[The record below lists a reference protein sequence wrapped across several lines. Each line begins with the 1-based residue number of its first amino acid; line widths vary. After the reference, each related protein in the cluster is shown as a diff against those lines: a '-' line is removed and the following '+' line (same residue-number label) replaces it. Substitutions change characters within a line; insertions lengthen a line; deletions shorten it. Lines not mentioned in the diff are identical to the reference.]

1 MYRAVAVSPHCMFA
15 EGPCSR
21 RLTVMSPVPFE
32 NSPADAEAPTAS
44 AARPIENATDATLS
58 EAWVT
63 IRARKKLI
71 LAVAALGSI
80 YGFYQGATQPRLYD
94 ASGTIEIRSGSSNE
108 YRVGSGGG
116 IRNSPQISTE
126 VAILKSDSLLL
137 AVARDRNLA
146 NDPAFMGPSAHY
158 RNIDDPAVR
167 LAVIGA
173 LQADISVAEIPKT
186 DIVRISC
193 NTTKAQLSADIVNQ
207 LVHDYIDRSFQS
219 RADATNRVA
228 DFFSRQLDGLKK
240 EVETSQEQMLDL
252 QKQLGVLGFDPK
264 DNQITSTLDELNKA
278 AGIAEIARISAETRY
293 QVLSSMDPSILDQ
306 AGSAYAPSN
315 VSSLRGQLDAAR
327 TNLAQLNVIYGP
339 NNPKEQA
346 VRDQIVELNKQVTEE
361 EARIL
366 SETKQV
372 YLAARAQETQT
383 NAALEAEKVT
393 AYKLRDDLLEYT
405 LREREFESNRTLYD
419 GLKQRLRTAG
429 VEAGLEST
437 EIEPIDTAYPPLS
450 PTLKPRTNIFVV
462 DTFVMLIFGLIL
474 AFVLESLDTGL
485 RSVAEIESVSGLPS
499 LALIPRARRSVSDE
513 TTLSTAMRNLG
524 TLSTPKSQFS
534 EAFRALRT
542 SLLLSVA
549 GGEPKVILLTS
560 ATPSEGKTTVSINLA
575 CVLAQRN
582 VRVLIIDA
590 DLRRPTVHH
599 RFGLNGKVGLT
610 SVLTGSVSLEDA
622 IQTVPEIPQLDV
634 LVSGPVPPFPTEMLG
649 SETMHQLLERCRGMY
664 THIVMDSPPLL
675 SVTDSVVLA
684 RDADAVV
691 MIVRHGKSSKHAMRR
706 ARDLLVR
713 SGAPVTGIVL
723 NAVDLNSPEYYAYYG
738 YYGYTGYA
746 AAGVD
751 SAGWDPKTD
760 SKEWAPRGT
769 DTHDPGK
776 GDTE

>member
-1 MYRAVAVSPHCMFA
+1 
-15 EGPCSR
+15 
-21 RLTVMSPVPFE
+21 MSPVPFE
-32 NSPADAEAPTAS
+32 NQAADADLPVAAPGGSQNTA
-44 AARPIENATDATLS
+44 DATLS

-63 IRARKKLI
+63 LRTRKKLI
-71 LAVAALGSI
+71 IGIAALGGI

-94 ASGTIEIRSGSSNE
+94 SGATIEIRSGSSNE
-108 YRVGSGGG
+108 YRLGTTSSGGEG
-116 IRNSPQISTE
+116 RLPTE
-126 VAILKSDSLLL
+126 VAILKSESLLL
-137 AVARDRNLA
+137 SVARDRNLA
-146 NDPAFMGPSAHY
+146 NDPAFMGPSTHY
-158 RNIDDPAVR
+158 RNVDDPVVR
-167 LAVIGA
+167 NTVIGA
-173 LQADISVAEIPKT
+173 LEAEISVAIIPKT
-186 DIVRISC
+186 DLVRITC
-193 NTTKAQLSADIVNQ
+193 TTGNAQLSADIVNQ
-207 LVHDYIDRSFQS
+207 LVHDYITHSFQS
-219 RADATNRVA
+219 RADATKRVA
-228 DFFSRQLDGLKK
+228 DFFSTQLDDLKQQ
-240 EVETSQEQMLDL
+240 VETSQEQMLDL
-252 QKQLGVLGFDPK
+252 QKRLGVLGFDPK
-264 DNQITSTLDELNKA
+264 DNQITSTLNQLNSA
-278 AGIAEIARISAETRY
+278 ADSAEIARIGAETRY
-293 QVLSSMDPSILDQ
+293 QVLSSMDPNILDQ
-306 AGSAYAPSN
+306 AGNAYAPSN
-315 VSSLRGQLDAAR
+315 VSGLRGQLYAAQS
-327 TNLAQLNVIYGP
+327 NLAQLNAIYGP

-346 VRDQIVELNKQVTEE
+346 VRDQIEELKKEIAEE
-361 EARIL
+361 ESRIL
-366 SETKQV
+366 SETKQAF
-372 YLAARAQETQT
+372 LAAKAQEAQT
-383 NAALEAEKVT
+383 NAALDAEKST

-405 LREREFESNRTLYD
+405 LREREFESNRMLYD

-437 EIEPIDTAYPPLS
+437 EIEPIDPAYPALG
-450 PTLKPRTNIFVV
+450 PTLKPRMNIFVV
-462 DTFVMLIFGLIL
+462 DTFVMLIVGVIV
-474 AFVLESLDTGL
+474 AFVLDSLDTGL

-499 LALIPRARRSVSDE
+499 MALIPRTRRSTSE
-513 TTLSTAMRNLG
+513 ESSLSTAMRNLG
-524 TLSTPKSQFS
+524 TLSQPKSQFA

-610 SVLTGSVSLEDA
+610 SVLTGSVPLEQA
-622 IQTVPEIPQLDV
+622 IQNVPEIPQLDV

-649 SETMHQLLERCRGMY
+649 SETMRQLLEKCRGIY

-751 SAGWDPKTD
+751 SAGWDARAATKDRNPGDPPPSD
-760 SKEWAPRGT
+760 SGNGGAA
-769 DTHDPGK
+769 
-776 GDTE
+776 

>member
-1 MYRAVAVSPHCMFA
+1 
-15 EGPCSR
+15 
-21 RLTVMSPVPFE
+21 MSPVPFE
-32 NSPADAEAPTAS
+32 NPPADAEVPAAPSGTQQ
-44 AARPIENATDATLS
+44 NATDTTLS

-63 IRARKKLI
+63 IRSRKKLI
-71 LAVAALGSI
+71 IAVAALGAI
-80 YGFYQGATQPRLYD
+80 YGFYEGATQPRLYT

-108 YRVGSGGG
+108 YRVGPASSGGESS
-116 IRNSPQISTE
+116 RLPTE

-137 AVARDRNLA
+137 SVARDRNLA
-146 NDPAFMGPSAHY
+146 NDPAFMGSSGRY
-158 RNIDDPAVR
+158 QNVDDPAVR
-167 LAVIGA
+167 QRVVGA
-173 LQADISVAEIPKT
+173 LQREIQVGVIPKT
-186 DIVRISC
+186 DIVVISC
-193 NTTKAQLSADIVNQ
+193 TTGKAQLSADIVNQ
-207 LVHDYIDRSFQS
+207 LVQDYIAHSFQS
-219 RADATNRVA
+219 RADATARVA
-228 DFFSRQLDGLKK
+228 RFFSSQLDDLKQQ
-240 EVETSQEQMLDL
+240 VETSQEQMLEL
-252 QKQLGVLGFDPK
+252 QKKLGVLGFDPK
-264 DNQITSTLDELNKA
+264 DNQINSTLDELNRA
-278 AGIAEIARISAETRY
+278 AGAASLARIAAQTHY

-306 AGSAYAPSN
+306 AGNAYAPSN
-315 VSSLRGQLDAAR
+315 VSSLRS
-327 TNLAQLNVIYGP
+327 QLNADLTHLAEIDTTEKSK
-339 NNPKEQA
+339 NPDEKAIRNQIAELTRQIA
-346 VRDQIVELNKQVTEE
+346 VEE
-361 EARIL
+361 NRIL
-366 SETKQV
+366 SESKQA
-372 YLAARAQETQT
+372 YLAAQAQEAQT
-383 NAALEAEKVT
+383 NSALDAEKAA
-393 AYKLRDDLLEYT
+393 AYKLRDDLLQYT
-405 LREREFESNRTLYD
+405 LREREFEANRTLYD
-419 GLKQRLRTAG
+419 GLESRLRTAG

-437 EIEPIDTAYPPLS
+437 EIEPIDPAYAPLG
-450 PTLKPRTNIFVV
+450 PTLKPRTSILIT
-462 DTFVMLIFGLIL
+462 DTFVMLVFGVIL
-474 AFVLESLDTGL
+474 AFVMESLDTGL
-485 RSVAEIESVSGLPS
+485 RSVAEIEAVSGLPS

-513 TTLSTAMRNLG
+513 SSLSTAMRNLG
-524 TLSTPKSQFS
+524 TLSSPKSQFS

-622 IQTVPEIPQLDV
+622 IQTIPEIPQLDV

-649 SETMHQLLERCRGMY
+649 SETMHQLLARCRGMY
-664 THIVMDSPPLL
+664 THIIMDSPPLL

-713 SGAPVTGIVL
+713 SGAPITGIVL

-751 SAGWDPKTD
+751 SAGWESKNEKGEKPKKSD
-760 SKEWAPRGT
+760 KGNF
-769 DTHDPGK
+769 GK
-776 GDTE
+776 GDIE

>member
-1 MYRAVAVSPHCMFA
+1 
-15 EGPCSR
+15 
-21 RLTVMSPVPFE
+21 MSPVPFE
-32 NSPADAEAPTAS
+32 NAAADAEVPAAPAGGVQ
-44 AARPIENATDATLS
+44 NATDATLS

-71 LAVAALGSI
+71 LAIAALGAI
-80 YGFYQGATQPRLYD
+80 YGIYQGATQPRLYD
-94 ASGTIEIRSGSSNE
+94 AAGTIEIRSGSSNE
-108 YRVGSGGG
+108 YRVGAASGMDSSS
-116 IRNSPQISTE
+116 RLPTE
-126 VAILKSDSLLL
+126 LAILKSDSLLL
-137 AVARDRNLA
+137 SVARDRNLA
-146 NDPAFMGPSAHY
+146 NDPAFMGASGHY
-158 RNIDDPAVR
+158 RNVDDPAVR
-167 LAVIGA
+167 RAVIGA
-173 LQADISVAEIPKT
+173 LQQDISVAAIPKT

-193 NTTKAQLSADIVNQ
+193 TSAKAQLSADIVNQ
-207 LVHDYIDRSFQS
+207 LVEDYITRSFQS
-219 RADATNRVA
+219 RADATKRVS
-228 DFFSRQLDGLKK
+228 DFFSRQLGDLKQQ
-240 EVETSQEQMLDL
+240 VETSQEQMLDL

-264 DNQITSTLDELNKA
+264 DNQITSTLDGLNKA
-278 AGIAEIARISAETRY
+278 AGAAQIARIAAETHY
-293 QVLSSMDPSILDQ
+293 QVLSSMDPNILDQ
-306 AGSAYAPSN
+306 AGSAYSPSN
-315 VSSLRGQLDAAR
+315 VSGLRSQLDSAR
-327 TNLAQLNVIYGP
+327 INLAQLNATYGP

-346 VRDQIVELNKQVTEE
+346 IRDQIVELNKEVGEE
-361 EARIL
+361 ENRIL
-366 SETKQV
+366 SETKQA
-372 YLAARAQETQT
+372 YLAAKAQENQT
-383 NAALEAEKVT
+383 NAALDAEKVT

-405 LREREFESNRTLYD
+405 LREREFESNRMLYD

-437 EIEPIDTAYPPLS
+437 EIEPIDTAYAALA
-450 PTLKPRTNIFVV
+450 PTLKPRTNIFVI
-462 DTFVMLIFGLIL
+462 DTFVMLIFGIIL
-474 AFVLESLDTGL
+474 AFVMESLDTGL

-499 LALIPRARRSVSDE
+499 LALIPRARRNVSDE

-524 TLSTPKSQFS
+524 TLSSPKSQFS

-599 RFGLNGKVGLT
+599 RFGLNGKIGLT

-622 IQTVPEIPQLDV
+622 IQTLPEIPQLDV

-649 SETMHQLLERCRGMY
+649 SETMRQLLERCRGIY

-706 ARDLLVR
+706 ARDLLLR

-751 SAGWDPKTD
+751 SAGWDSKAENKDWPPRSPDKRD
-760 SKEWAPRGT
+760 SDKGGT
-769 DTHDPGK
+769 
-776 GDTE
+776 E

>member
-1 MYRAVAVSPHCMFA
+1 
-15 EGPCSR
+15 
-21 RLTVMSPVPFE
+21 
-32 NSPADAEAPTAS
+32 
-44 AARPIENATDATLS
+44 
-58 EAWVT
+58 
-63 IRARKKLI
+63 
-71 LAVAALGSI
+71 
-80 YGFYQGATQPRLYD
+80 
-94 ASGTIEIRSGSSNE
+94 
-108 YRVGSGGG
+108 
-116 IRNSPQISTE
+116 
-126 VAILKSDSLLL
+126 
-137 AVARDRNLA
+137 VARDRNLA

-158 RNIDDPAVR
+158 RNVDDPAVR
-167 LAVIGA
+167 RSVIGA
-173 LQADISVAEIPKT
+173 LQRDISVTEIPKT
-186 DIVRISC
+186 DIVRIAC
-193 NTTKAQLSADIVNQ
+193 TTGKAQLSADIVNQ
-207 LVHDYIDRSFQS
+207 LVQDYITRSFQS
-219 RADATNRVA
+219 RADATKRVE
-228 DFFSRQLDGLKK
+228 DFFSRQLDDLKK
-240 EVETSQEQMLDL
+240 DVGTSQERMLDL
-252 QKQLGVLGFDPK
+252 QKKLGVLGFDPK
-264 DNQITSTLDELNKA
+264 DNQITTTLDELNHA
-278 AGIAEIARISAETRY
+278 AGVAEIARITAETRY

-306 AGSAYAPSN
+306 AGNAYAPSN
-315 VSSLRGQLDAAR
+315 VSALRSQLDAAR
-327 TNLAQLNVIYGP
+327 ANLAQLNTTLGP
-339 NNPKEQA
+339 NNPRELA
-346 VRDQIVELNKQVTEE
+346 VKNQITELTKQISEE
-361 EARIL
+361 EDRIL
-366 SETKQV
+366 SETKQA
-372 YLAARAQETQT
+372 YLAAKAQENQT
-383 NAALEAEKVT
+383 NAALDNEKTTV
-393 AYKLRDDLLEYT
+393 YQLRDDLLEYT
-405 LREREFESNRTLYD
+405 LRSREYESNRTLYE
-419 GLKQRLRTAG
+419 GLVNRLRTAG

-437 EIEPIDTAYPPLS
+437 EIEPIDTAYPPLG

-462 DTFVMLIFGLIL
+462 DTFVMLVLGVIL

-513 TTLSTAMRNLG
+513 TSLSTAMRNLG
-524 TLSTPKSQFS
+524 TLSSPKSQFS

-622 IQTVPEIPQLDV
+622 IQNVPEIPQLDV

-649 SETMHQLLERCRGMY
+649 SETMHQLLERVKGMY

-751 SAGWDPKTD
+751 SAGWDAKAEN
-760 SKEWAPRGT
+760 KEWATRSPEK
-769 DTHDPGK
+769 PGSDL
-776 GDTE
+776 GDKE

>member
-1 MYRAVAVSPHCMFA
+1 MTPAPI
-15 EGPCSR
+15 
-21 RLTVMSPVPFE
+21 E
-32 NSPADAEAPTAS
+32 NPQADAEVPTAS
-44 AARPIENATDATLS
+44 TGTPQSAADATLS

-63 IRARKKLI
+63 IRTRKKLI
-71 LAVAALGSI
+71 LAIAALGAL
-80 YGFYQGATQPRLYD
+80 YGFYEGATQPRLFT
-94 ASGTIEIRSGSSNE
+94 ASGTIEIRSGSSNQ
-108 YRVGSGGG
+108 YRIGATSAGGDSS
-116 IRNSPQISTE
+116 RLPTE
-126 VAILKSDSLLL
+126 LAILKSDSLLL
-137 AVARDRNLA
+137 SVARDRNLA
-146 NDPAFMGPSAHY
+146 NDPAFAGIPGRY
-158 RNIDDPAVR
+158 QNVDDPVVR
-167 LAVIGA
+167 QRVVGE
-173 LQADISVAEIPKT
+173 LQRDISVGVIPKT
-186 DIVRISC
+186 DIVTISC
-193 NTTKAQLSADIVNQ
+193 TTGKSQLSADIVNQ
-207 LVHDYIDRSFQS
+207 LVQDYIAHSFQS
-219 RADATNRVA
+219 RADATKRVEN
-228 DFFSRQLDGLKK
+228 FFSTQLDDLKQQ
-240 EVETSQEQMLDL
+240 VETSQAQMLEL
-252 QKQLGVLGFDPK
+252 QKKLGVLGFDPK

-278 AGIAEIARISAETRY
+278 VGDAELARIAAETRY
-293 QVLSSMDPSILDQ
+293 QVLSNMDPSILDQ

-315 VSSLRGQLDAAR
+315 VSALRNQLNIAES
-327 TNLAQLNVIYGP
+327 NLAQLNATLGP
-339 NNPKEQA
+339 NNPKEVGIRNQIAELKRQIA
-346 VRDQIVELNKQVTEE
+346 VEE
-361 EARIL
+361 DRIL

-372 YLAARAQETQT
+372 YLAAKAQETQT
-383 NAALEAEKVT
+383 NAALDTEKAV
-393 AYKLRDDLLEYT
+393 AYKLRDNLLEYT
-405 LREREFESNRTLYD
+405 LREREFESNRTLYE
-419 GLKQRLRTAG
+419 GLEQRLRTAG

-437 EIEPIDTAYPPLS
+437 EIEPIDTAYAPLG
-450 PTLKPRTNIFVV
+450 PTLKPRTNIIVV
-462 DTFVMLIFGLIL
+462 DTFVMLIFGVIL
-474 AFVLESLDTGL
+474 SFVLESLDTGL

-513 TTLSTAMRNLG
+513 TSLSTAMRNLG
-524 TLSTPKSQFS
+524 TLSSPKSQFS

-549 GGEPKVILLTS
+549 GGEPKLILMTS

-622 IQTVPEIPQLDV
+622 IQNVPEIPQLDV

-751 SAGWDPKTD
+751 SAGWESKADN
-760 SKEWAPRGT
+760 KEWPPRGSDKGNT
-769 DTHDPGK
+769 GK
-776 GDTE
+776 GDTK

>member
-1 MYRAVAVSPHCMFA
+1 
-15 EGPCSR
+15 
-21 RLTVMSPVPFE
+21 MSPVPFE
-32 NSPADAEAPTAS
+32 NPPADAEVPAAS
-44 AARPIENATDATLS
+44 TGSPQNATDATLS

-63 IRARKKLI
+63 IRSRKKLI
-71 LAVAALGSI
+71 IAVAALGAI
-80 YGFYQGATQPRLYD
+80 YGFYEGATQPRLYD

-108 YRVGSGGG
+108 YRIGNTSRLDDGS
-116 IRNSPQISTE
+116 RLPTE
-126 VAILKSDSLLL
+126 VAILKSNSLLL
-137 AVARDRNLA
+137 SVARDRNLA
-146 NDPAFMGPSAHY
+146 NNPAFIGASGRY
-158 RNIDDPAVR
+158 QNVDDPVVR
-167 LAVIGA
+167 NRVIGA
-173 LQADISVAEIPKT
+173 LQRDVSVAVVPKT

-193 NTTKAQLSADIVNQ
+193 NTGNAQLSADIVNQ
-207 LVHDYIDRSFQS
+207 LVQDYIAHSFQS
-219 RADATNRVA
+219 RADATKRVES
-228 DFFSRQLDGLKK
+228 FFSTQLDDLKQQ
-240 EVETSQEQMLDL
+240 VETSQAQMLEL
-252 QKQLGVLGFDPK
+252 QKTLGVLGFDPK

-278 AGIAEIARISAETRY
+278 ADTAELTRIAAETRY

-306 AGSAYAPSN
+306 AGSAYAPSL
-315 VSSLRGQLDAAR
+315 VSSLRS
-327 TNLAQLNVIYGP
+327 QLNADRADLAKINVTEGP
-339 NNPKEQA
+339 NNPDELA
-346 VRDQIVELNKQVTEE
+346 IRDQMAVLNKQITVEE
-361 EARIL
+361 DRIL
-366 SETKQV
+366 SESKQA
-372 YLAARAQETQT
+372 YLAAEAQENQT
-383 NAALEAEKVT
+383 NAALNNEKAT
-393 AYKLRDDLLEYT
+393 AYKLRNDLLQYT
-405 LREREFESNRTLYD
+405 LREREFEANRTLYD
-419 GLKQRLRTAG
+419 GLEQRLRTAG

-437 EIEPIDTAYPPLS
+437 EIEPVDTAYPPLG
-450 PTLKPRTNIFVV
+450 PTLKPKTNILVV
-462 DTFVMLIFGLIL
+462 DTFVMLIFGVIL

-513 TTLSTAMRNLG
+513 TNLSTAMRNLG
-524 TLSTPKSQFS
+524 TLSSPKSQFS

-610 SVLTGSVSLEDA
+610 SVLTGSVNLEDA

-634 LVSGPVPPFPTEMLG
+634 LVSGPVPPFPTEMLS
-649 SETMHQLLERCRGMY
+649 SETMHQLLERCKGIY
-664 THIVMDSPPLL
+664 THIIMDSPPLL

-706 ARDLLVR
+706 ARDLLIR

-751 SAGWDPKTD
+751 SAGWESKND
-760 SKEWAPRGT
+760 SKNHAPR
-769 DTHDPGK
+769 DPGK
-776 GDTE
+776 SGSGKGDIE

>member
-1 MYRAVAVSPHCMFA
+1 
-15 EGPCSR
+15 
-21 RLTVMSPVPFE
+21 
-32 NSPADAEAPTAS
+32 
-44 AARPIENATDATLS
+44 
-58 EAWVT
+58 
-63 IRARKKLI
+63 
-71 LAVAALGSI
+71 
-80 YGFYQGATQPRLYD
+80 
-94 ASGTIEIRSGSSNE
+94 
-108 YRVGSGGG
+108 
-116 IRNSPQISTE
+116 
-126 VAILKSDSLLL
+126 
-137 AVARDRNLA
+137 
-146 NDPAFMGPSAHY
+146 
-158 RNIDDPAVR
+158 
-167 LAVIGA
+167 
-173 LQADISVAEIPKT
+173 
-186 DIVRISC
+186 
-193 NTTKAQLSADIVNQ
+193 
-207 LVHDYIDRSFQS
+207 
-219 RADATNRVA
+219 
-228 DFFSRQLDGLKK
+228 
-240 EVETSQEQMLDL
+240 
-252 QKQLGVLGFDPK
+252 
-264 DNQITSTLDELNKA
+264 
-278 AGIAEIARISAETRY
+278 
-293 QVLSSMDPSILDQ
+293 VLSTMDPSILDQ
-306 AGSAYAPSN
+306 AGNAYAPSN
-315 VSSLRGQLDAAR
+315 VSALRSQLDNAR
-327 TNLAQLNVIYGP
+327 STLAQLSATYGP
-339 NNPKEQA
+339 NHFKIQT
-346 VRDQIVELNKQVTEE
+346 VRAQIAELTKQISEE
-361 EARIL
+361 ENRIL
-366 SETKQV
+366 SETKQA
-372 YLAARAQETQT
+372 YLAAKAQENQT
-383 NAALEAEKVT
+383 NSALDAEKVT

-437 EIEPIDTAYPPLS
+437 EIEPIDLAYPPLG

-462 DTFVMLIFGLIL
+462 DTFVMLIFGIIL
-474 AFVLESLDTGL
+474 AFILESLDTGL

-524 TLSTPKSQFS
+524 TLSSPKSQFS

-649 SETMHQLLERCRGMY
+649 SETMRQLIERCRGMY

-751 SAGWDPKTD
+751 SAGWDAKAD
-760 SKEWAPRGT
+760 NKEWTPRGP
-769 DTHDPGK
+769 DKPGNGK
-776 GDTE
+776 GDAE

>member
-1 MYRAVAVSPHCMFA
+1 
-15 EGPCSR
+15 
-21 RLTVMSPVPFE
+21 MSPAPFE
-32 NSPADAEAPTAS
+32 NPPADAEVPAAAS
-44 AARPIENATDATLS
+44 GTPQNATDATLS

-71 LAVAALGSI
+71 LGVAALGVI

-94 ASGTIEIRSGSSNE
+94 ASGTIQIRSGSSNE
-108 YRVGSGGG
+108 YRMATTARGEEGS
-116 IRNSPQISTE
+116 RLPTE

-137 AVARDRNLA
+137 SVARDQNLA
-146 NDPAFMGPSAHY
+146 NDPAFLGPTGRY
-158 RNIDDPAVR
+158 QNVDDPVVR
-167 LAVIGA
+167 HRVISA
-173 LQADISVAEIPKT
+173 LQRDIVVTIIPKT
-186 DIVRISC
+186 DLVRINC
-193 NTTKAQLSADIVNQ
+193 NTGNAQLSADIVNR
-207 LVHDYIDRSFQS
+207 LVSDYITHSFQS
-219 RADATNRVA
+219 RDDATKRVSN
-228 DFFSRQLDGLKK
+228 FFSTTLDDLKQQVK
-240 EVETSQEQMLDL
+240 TSQEQMLEL
-252 QKQLGVLGFDPK
+252 QKKLGVLGFDPK
-264 DNQITSTLDELNKA
+264 DNQITSTLDDLNKA
-278 AGIAEIARISAETRY
+278 VGAAELARIGAETRY

-306 AGSAYAPSN
+306 AGNAYAPSN
-315 VSSLRGQLDAAR
+315 VSTLRGQLNTAQ
-327 TNLAQLNVIYGP
+327 TSLAELSATLGP
-339 NNPKEQA
+339 NHYKVVALRNRVDELHKQIA
-346 VRDQIVELNKQVTEE
+346 VEE
-361 EARIL
+361 NRIL
-366 SETKQV
+366 SEAKQV
-372 YLAARAQETQT
+372 YLAAQAQENQT
-383 NAALEAEKVT
+383 NNALDSEKAT
-393 AYKLRDDLLEYT
+393 AYKLRDDLLQYT
-405 LREREFESNRTLYD
+405 LQEREYEANRTLYD
-419 GLKQRLRTAG
+419 GLEQRLRTAG

-437 EIEPIDTAYPPLS
+437 EIEPIDKAYPPLG
-450 PTLKPRTNIFVV
+450 PTLKPRTNILLI
-462 DTFVMLIFGLIL
+462 DTFVMLIFGVIL

-485 RSVAEIESVSGLPS
+485 RSVAEIETVSGLPS

-513 TTLSTAMRNLG
+513 TSLSTAMRNLG
-524 TLSTPKSQFS
+524 TLSSPKSQFS

-622 IQTVPEIPQLDV
+622 IQTIPEIPQLDV
-634 LVSGPVPPFPTEMLG
+634 LVSGPVPPFPTEMLS
-649 SETMHQLLERCRGMY
+649 SETMHHLLERVKGMY

-751 SAGWDPKTD
+751 SAGWESKTD
-760 SKEWAPRGT
+760 NKEWNSRGP
-769 DTHDPGK
+769 DKGNSGK
-776 GDTE
+776 GDIE

>member
-1 MYRAVAVSPHCMFA
+1 
-15 EGPCSR
+15 
-21 RLTVMSPVPFE
+21 MSPVPFE
-32 NSPADAEAPTAS
+32 NSPADAEVPSAP
-44 AARPIENATDATLS
+44 AAGPPQNATDATLS

-71 LAVAALGSI
+71 LAVAALGAI
-80 YGFYQGATQPRLYD
+80 YGIYEGATQPRLYD
-94 ASGTIEIRSGSSNE
+94 ATGTIEIRSGSSNE
-108 YRVGSGGG
+108 YRVGNTTRTDESS
-116 IRNSPQISTE
+116 RLPTE
-126 VAILKSDSLLL
+126 IAILKSDSLLL

-146 NDPAFMGPSAHY
+146 NDPAFMGAAGRY
-158 RNIDDPAVR
+158 RNVDDPGVRRAV
-167 LAVIGA
+167 VSA
-173 LQADISVAEIPKT
+173 LQRDITVVEIPKT

-193 NTTKAQLSADIVNQ
+193 NTPKAQLSADIVNQ
-207 LVHDYIDRSFQS
+207 LVTDYINHSFQS
-219 RADATNRVA
+219 RADATKRVS
-228 DFFSRQLDGLKK
+228 DFFSRQLDDLKQQ
-240 EVETSQEQMLDL
+240 VETSQEQMLDL

-278 AGIAEIARISAETRY
+278 AGSAEIARISAETRY
-293 QVLSSMDPSILDQ
+293 DVLSSMDPSILDQ
-306 AGSAYAPSN
+306 AGNAYAPSN
-315 VSSLRGQLDAAR
+315 VSALRNQLDLAR
-327 TNLAQLNVIYGP
+327 TNLALLDATDGP
-339 NNPKEQA
+339 NNPNEKKLRSQIAELTKE
-346 VRDQIVELNKQVTEE
+346 ISEE
-361 EARIL
+361 ETRIL
-366 SETKQV
+366 SETKQA
-372 YLAARAQETQT
+372 YLAAKAQESQT
-383 NAALEAEKVT
+383 NSALDAEKVA

-437 EIEPIDTAYPPLS
+437 EIEPIDNAVAPLS

-462 DTFVMLIFGLIL
+462 DTFVMLVAGIIL
-474 AFVLESLDTGL
+474 AFVFESLDTGL

-499 LALIPRARRSVSDE
+499 MALIPRARRSVSDE

-524 TLSTPKSQFS
+524 TLSSPKSQFS

-610 SVLTGSVSLEDA
+610 SVLTGAVSLEDA
-622 IQTVPEIPQLDV
+622 IQTVAEIPQLDV

-649 SETMHQLLERCRGMY
+649 SETMHQLLERCKGMY

-706 ARDLLVR
+706 ARDLLLR

-751 SAGWDPKTD
+751 SAGWDATKTD
-760 SKEWAPRGT
+760 NKEWTPRAR
-769 DTHDPGK
+769 DKRDPGK
-776 GDTE
+776 GDSE